1 MNTKIRVLL
10 IGALFSMVGSVAHA
24 EQIPSALAERAI
36 LGEALPNYEAMH
48 DIASAIRNRGTL
60 KGVYGVRSKNWDK
73 AGPKLRTLAS
83 KAWASSATLD
93 SVNGANHW
101 LSQYDLE
108 HCKPSLTAFRFSMVE
123 TVHRNKTHFYKS
135 KKATS

>member
-1 MNTKIRVLL
+1 MKALILCLL
-10 IGALFSMVGSVAHA
+10 LCMVWSVAHA
-24 EQIPSALAERAI
+24 EAIPSALAERAI

-60 KGVYGVRSKNWDK
+60 KGVYGVRSSNWDK
-73 AGPKLRTLAS
+73 ASPKLRALAS
-83 KAWASSATLD
+83 RAWESSKTLD

-101 LSQYDLE
+101 LSEYDLK

>member
-1 MNTKIRVLL
+1 MRTLILCLL
-10 IGALFSMVGSVAHA
+10 LGLVGSVAHA
-24 EQIPSALAERAI
+24 EAIPSALAERAI

-60 KGVYGVRSKNWDK
+60 KGVYGVRSSNWDK
-73 AGPKLRTLAS
+73 ASPKLRALAS

-108 HCKPSLTAFRFSMVE
+108 HCKPSLTAFRFSMTE
-123 TVHRNKTHFYKS
+123 TVYRHKTHFYRAK
-135 KKATS
+135 